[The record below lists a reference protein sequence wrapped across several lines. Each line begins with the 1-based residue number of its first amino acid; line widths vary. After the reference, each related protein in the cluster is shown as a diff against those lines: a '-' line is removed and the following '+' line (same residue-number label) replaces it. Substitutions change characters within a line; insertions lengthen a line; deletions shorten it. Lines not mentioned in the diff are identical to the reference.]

1 MRLLLEQNI
10 QINKFHLRCKVAK
23 NIKIKI
29 MAEQNNFLELESKI
43 VDALKNVFDPEI
55 PASIYDMGMI
65 YEINVDENKIAHIL
79 MTVTAPNCPVADS
92 LPIEVHNKVKEIEGI
107 SDVNVVMTFDPP
119 WNEDMMSEVAKLEL
133 GLL

>member
-1 MRLLLEQNI
+1 
-10 QINKFHLRCKVAK
+10 
-23 NIKIKI
+23 

-65 YEINVDENKIAHIL
+65 YEIKVDENKIAHIL

-119 WNEDMMSEVAKLEL
+119 WNEEMMSEVAKLEL